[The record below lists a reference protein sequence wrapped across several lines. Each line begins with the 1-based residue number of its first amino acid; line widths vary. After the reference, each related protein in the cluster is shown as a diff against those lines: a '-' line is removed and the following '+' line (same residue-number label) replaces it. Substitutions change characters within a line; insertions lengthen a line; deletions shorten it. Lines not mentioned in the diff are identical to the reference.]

1 MTGTA
6 LGLKAIWPGPL
17 EADGVVEARC
27 LNDCSIAVRRP
38 PIKAIHCRKHLIGA
52 LFTGSEGEAV
62 FIMAVSRKTR
72 RWRQNRKFTPYL
84 QVVSRESETG
94 FGRGF

>member
-6 LGLKAIWPGPL
+6 LGLKAIWPGTL

-38 PIKAIHCRKHLIGA
+38 PDQGNSLQKAFHRG
-52 LFTGSEGEAV
+52 LFTGSEGESMSIV
-62 FIMAVSRKTR
+62 AVSRKTWH
-72 RWRQNRKFTPYL
+72 WRQNGEFTPYL

-94 FGRGF
+94 SGRDF